1 MSNSNTTLNPAELS
15 DEQLEALLAERR
27 KKKEQQRDA
36 YKSLTEE
43 SVPVA
48 IEKLVAASQF
58 LQQTKME
65 VFSFFND
72 LLQLK
77 SEVYGVKD
85 GQQSHTFSDDKS
97 SITIGYRVNE
107 GWDDTVGAGI
117 KKVTNFIQSLAK
129 DQVSGELVEMV
140 FNLLKKDAKGNLRTS
155 RVIELEKLAIK
166 FNNPEFTDGVKIIM
180 NAYKPVR
187 SVWFIEATTTNTNGD
202 KVSIPLSI
210 SAVDF
215 PEGFEFDLMGKE

>member
-1 MSNSNTTLNPAELS
+1 MSNSLNLADLS
-15 DEQLEALLAERR
+15 DEELEAILAQR
-27 KKKEQQRDA
+27 KQKKEQQREA

-48 IEKLVAASQF
+48 IGKLVMASEF
-58 LQQTKME
+58 LQQTKMD
-65 VFSFFND
+65 VFSLFSD

-77 SEVYGVKD
+77 SEVYGIKD
-85 GQQSHTFSDDKS
+85 GQQSHTFSDDLS

-107 GWDDTVGAGI
+107 GWDDTVSIGI
-117 KKVTNFIQSLAK
+117 KKVTTFIQSLAK

-155 RVIELEKLAIK
+155 RVVELEKLASK
-166 FNNPEFTDGVKIIM
+166 FNNAEFSDGVKIIM

-187 SVWFIEATTTNTNGD
+187 SVWFIEATTTDSNGD

-215 PEGFEFDLMGKE
+215 PKGFEFDLMGKE